1 MRIGKKGRFFFFFVF
16 LCIFLSTLFLHSDR
30 NRGQAGLNVLLI
42 TIDTLRPDRL
52 SCYSREHLETPNID
66 GLAEKGIL
74 FTKAFAHTST
84 TFPSHVNILLG
95 TVPLYHGVHDNS
107 TFIVEDRF
115 LTLAEHLKGY
125 GYSTG
130 AFIGA
135 FPLDSK
141 FGLDQG
147 FDVYDDDYRGD
158 RYQKFSYV
166 ERKAE
171 IVVEKALEW
180 LKEQSA
186 PWFLW
191 VHCWDPHHPYDPPE
205 PFHTQYK
212 EHLYD
217 GEVAYVDSVLGRLFD
232 YMHTNGLTENTLT
245 VLTGDH
251 GEGLGEHG
259 ELTHGYFAYNSTIW
273 IPLIIAI
280 PGENKG
286 QVTQLVTHTDIFP
299 TICDVLRIEKE
310 PFLQGL
316 SLLPAVKGKKLPK
329 RPVYFESLYPY
340 YSRQWAPL
348 KGYIYEEE
356 KYIETPIPE
365 VYDMDKDFDELHNLA
380 RTKKLARFRK
390 ELADI
395 MKDLS
400 LPEEEG
406 KVERRIDREDLE
418 KLRSLGYVSTPQL
431 SMKTNFGP
439 SDDIKVL
446 LPNENKAKQALVLYR
461 EGRVDEA
468 ISMLKEVIAEKKGVD
483 LAYSNLAILY
493 KELGRMKEAIELLK
507 SGFEDTPTSYEIFST
522 YANYLL
528 NLRSYDE
535 VIGLIKA
542 NSFRQ
547 MEFDPEIWNY
557 LGSAYSGKGEL
568 EKALEAF
575 EAAAA
580 IDDRHHTVYN
590 NLGSTYL
597 LIFIEKRDRMAF
609 QNALQNFKKAIEL
622 DPDYSSAYNGLG
634 GAYLLA
640 GDFDGAIYCLE
651 KALEIEP
658 DSARALFNLGLAYLN
673 KGNKTKALGLFM
685 SYRDKFS
692 RFISPPEKE
701 RLEELIQ
708 KCRQK

>member
-1 MRIGKKGRFFFFFVF
+1 MRTRRRVSFFFIFVF
-16 LCIFLSTLFLHSDR
+16 LCIFLSALHLHSDR
-30 NRGQAGLNVLLI
+30 NRVQAGLNVLLI

-52 SCYSREHLETPNID
+52 SCYSTEHLETPNID
-66 GLAEKGIL
+66 SLAEKGIL
-74 FTKAFAHTST
+74 FTKAFAHTPT
-84 TFPSHVNILLG
+84 TFPSHVNILSG

-107 TFIVEDRF
+107 TFILEDRF
-115 LTLAEHLKGY
+115 LTLAEHLKNH

-141 FGLDQG
+141 FGLAQG

-158 RYQKFSYV
+158 RYQKFSYI

-171 IVVEKALEW
+171 IVVDRALEW

-205 PFHTQYK
+205 PFHTQYN

-232 YMHTNGLTENTLT
+232 YIHTNGLAANTLI

-259 ELTHGYFAYNSTIW
+259 ELTHSYFAYNSTIR
-273 IPLIIAI
+273 IPLIITI

-299 TICDVLRIEKE
+299 TVCDVLGIEKE

-316 SLLPAVKGKKLPK
+316 SLLPAIKGKKLPK

-348 KGYIYEEE
+348 RGYIYEEE

-365 VYDMDKDFDELHNLA
+365 VYDLEKDFRELNNLA
-380 RTKKLARFRK
+380 ETKKLAGYRK
-390 ELADI
+390 RLADI

-406 KVERRIDREDLE
+406 KVERRIERGDLE
-418 KLRSLGYVSTPQL
+418 KLRSLGYISTPQL
-431 SMKTNFGP
+431 SMKKNFGP

-446 LPNENKAKQALVLYR
+446 LPSENKAKEAMNISR
-461 EGRVDEA
+461 EGRINEA
-468 ISMLKEVIAEKKGVD
+468 ISMLKEVIAEKKGAD

-493 KELGRMKEAIELLK
+493 KEQGRMKEALELLK
-507 SGFEDTPTSYEIFST
+507 DGFGDFPSSYEIFST

-528 NLRSYDE
+528 NAKMYDE
-535 VIGLIKA
+535 VIELIKT

-557 LGSAYSGKGEL
+557 LGSAYSGKGDL

-580 IDDRHHTVYN
+580 IDDKHQTVYN

-597 LIFIEKRDRMAF
+597 LVFIEKRDRMAF

-622 DPDYSSAYNGLG
+622 DADYASAYNGLG
-634 GAYLLA
+634 SAYLLA
-640 GDFDGAIYCLE
+640 GDLDGAIYCLE

-658 DSARALFNLGLAYLN
+658 DSGRALYNLGLVYLN
-673 KGNKTKALGLFM
+673 KGDKAKALGLFV
-685 SYRDKFS
+685 SYREKFS
-692 RFISPPEKE
+692 RFISPSEKE
-701 RLEELIQ
+701 RLEELIK

>member
-1 MRIGKKGRFFFFFVF
+1 MRMRKHVRFFFIFVF
-16 LCIFLSTLFLHSDR
+16 LCIFLSALHPHSDR
-30 NRGQAGLNVLLI
+30 GRSQAGLNVLLI

-66 GLAEKGIL
+66 SLAEKGIL

-84 TFPSHVNILLG
+84 TFPSHVNILSG

-107 TFIVEDRF
+107 TFILEDRF
-115 LTLAEHLKGY
+115 LTLAEHLKSN

-141 FGLDQG
+141 FGLAQG

-171 IVVEKALEW
+171 IVVDRALEW

-205 PFHTQYK
+205 PFHTLYK

-232 YMHTNGLTENTLT
+232 YIHTNDLAGNTII

-273 IPLIIAI
+273 IPLIVTI

-286 QVTQLVTHTDIFP
+286 RVTQLVTHTDIFP
-299 TICDVLRIEKE
+299 TVCDVLRIEKE

-316 SLLPAVKGKKLPK
+316 SLLPAIKGKKLPK

-348 KGYIYEEE
+348 RGYIYEEE

-365 VYDMDKDFDELHNLA
+365 VYDLKKDFDELNNLA
-380 RTKKLARFRK
+380 ATKKLAGYRK
-390 ELADI
+390 QLADI
-395 MKDLS
+395 MEDQS

-406 KVERRIDREDLE
+406 KVERRIDRGDLE
-418 KLRSLGYVSTPQL
+418 KLRSLGYISSPQL
-431 SMKTNFGP
+431 SMKENFGP

-446 LPNENKAKQALVLYR
+446 LPNENKAKEAMVLYR

-468 ISMLKEVIAEKKGVD
+468 ISMLKEIITEKKGVD
-483 LAYSNLAILY
+483 LAYTNLAILY
-493 KELGRMKEAIELLK
+493 KEQGRMKEALELLK
-507 SGFEDTPTSYEIFST
+507 GGFEDFPLSYGIFST

-528 NLRSYDE
+528 NVKMFDE
-535 VIGLIKA
+535 VIELVQT

-557 LGSAYSGKGEL
+557 LGSAYSGKRDL
-568 EKALEAF
+568 EKALEAY

-597 LIFIEKRDRMAF
+597 LIFIEKRDRLAF

-622 DPDYSSAYNGLG
+622 EPDYASAYNGLG

-640 GDFDGAIYCLE
+640 GDLDGAIYCLE

-658 DSARALFNLGLAYLN
+658 DSGRALYNLGLAYLN
-673 KGNKTKALGLFM
+673 KGDKAKALGLFV

-701 RLEELIQ
+701 RLEELIK

>member
-1 MRIGKKGRFFFFFVF
+1 MRRLLALSFLAFLLIAIIDAPGSDSEEKKKETPF
-16 LCIFLSTLFLHSDR
+16 
-30 NRGQAGLNVLLI
+30 NVLLI
-42 TIDTLRPDRL
+42 TIDTLRTDRL
-52 SCYSREHLETPNID
+52 SCYNREHVETPNID
-66 GLAEKGIL
+66 SLSEKGIL

-84 TFPSHVNILLG
+84 TFPSHANILLG
-95 TVPLYHGVHDNS
+95 TVPLYHGIHDNS

-141 FGLDQG
+141 FGLAQG

-158 RYQKFSYV
+158 RHQRFSYV

-171 IVVEKALEW
+171 IVVDKALDW

-186 PWFLW
+186 HWFLW
-191 VHCWDPHHPYDPPE
+191 VHCWDPHDPYDPPE

-212 EHLYD
+212 EHPYE

-232 YMHTNGLTENTLT
+232 YIHTNDLAEDTLI

-259 ELTHGYFAYNSTIW
+259 ELTHGFFAYNSTIW
-273 IPLIIAI
+273 VPLIIAI
-280 PGENKG
+280 PGEDRG

-299 TICDVLRIEKE
+299 TVCDVLRIKKE
-310 PFLQGL
+310 PFLQGI
-316 SLLPAVKGKKLPK
+316 SLLPAIKGRKLPK
-329 RPVYFESLYPY
+329 RPIYFESLHPY

-348 KGYIYEEE
+348 RGYIYEEE

-365 VYDMDKDFDELHNLA
+365 VYDLDKDFDELHNLA
-380 RTKKLARFRK
+380 ETKKLAGYRK
-390 ELADI
+390 QLADI
-395 MKDLS
+395 MKDQS

-418 KLRSLGYVSTPQL
+418 KLRSLGYISNPQL
-431 SMKTNFGP
+431 SMKENFSP
-439 SDDIKVL
+439 SDDVKVL
-446 LPNENKAKQALVLYR
+446 LPNENKAKDAMRIYG
-461 EGRVDEA
+461 EGRIDEA
-468 ISMLKEVIAEKKGVD
+468 ISMLKEIIAEKKSVD

-493 KELGRMKEAIELLK
+493 KEQGRMKEALELLK
-507 SGFEDTPTSYEIFST
+507 SGFEDFPFSYEIFSA

-528 NLRSYDE
+528 NVKMYDE
-535 VIGLIKA
+535 IIELIKT

-557 LGSAYSGKGEL
+557 LGSAYTGKGEL

-575 EAAAA
+575 QEAIA
-580 IDDRHHTVYN
+580 IDDKHQTAYN

-597 LIFIEKRDRMAF
+597 LIFIEKKDRMAF
-609 QNALQNFKKAIEL
+609 QNALQSFKKTIEL
-622 DPDYSSAYNGLG
+622 DPDFASAYNGLG
-634 GAYLLA
+634 GAYLMA
-640 GDFDGAIYCLE
+640 GDFDGAIYCLQ
-651 KALEIEP
+651 KALELDP

-673 KGNKTKALGLFM
+673 KGDSTKALGFFM

-692 RFISPPEKE
+692 RFISPSEKE
-701 RLEELIQ
+701 RLKELIK

>member
-1 MRIGKKGRFFFFFVF
+1 MRMGKKGRFFFSFVF
-16 LCIFLSTLFLHSDR
+16 VCISLLTLFLHSAR
-30 NRGQAGLNVLLI
+30 NRGQASLNVLLI

-141 FGLDQG
+141 FGLAQG

-171 IVVEKALEW
+171 IVVDKALEW
-180 LKEQSA
+180 LREQSA

-191 VHCWDPHHPYDPPE
+191 IHCWDPHHPYDPPE

-212 EHLYD
+212 DHLYD
-217 GEVAYVDSVLGRLFD
+217 GEVAYVDSILGRLFD
-232 YMHTNGLTENTLT
+232 YMQTNGLTENTLI

-273 IPLIIAI
+273 IPLIITI
-280 PGENKG
+280 PGENKE
-286 QVTQLVTHTDIFP
+286 QVTQMVTHTDIFP
-299 TICDVLRIEKE
+299 TVCDVLRIEKE

-316 SLLPAVKGKKLPK
+316 SLLPAIKGKKLPR

-348 KGYIYEEE
+348 RGYIYEEE

-365 VYDMDKDFDELHNLA
+365 VYDLDKDFNELHNLA
-380 RTKKLARFRK
+380 KGAGGYH
-390 ELADI
+390 
-395 MKDLS
+395 
-400 LPEEEG
+400 EG
-406 KVERRIDREDLE
+406 
-418 KLRSLGYVSTPQL
+418 S
-431 SMKTNFGP
+431 
-439 SDDIKVL
+439 
-446 LPNENKAKQALVLYR
+446 
-461 EGRVDEA
+461 
-468 ISMLKEVIAEKKGVD
+468 IS
-483 LAYSNLAILY
+483 S
-493 KELGRMKEAIELLK
+493 
-507 SGFEDTPTSYEIFST
+507 
-522 YANYLL
+522 
-528 NLRSYDE
+528 
-535 VIGLIKA
+535 
-542 NSFRQ
+542 
-547 MEFDPEIWNY
+547 
-557 LGSAYSGKGEL
+557 
-568 EKALEAF
+568 
-575 EAAAA
+575 
-580 IDDRHHTVYN
+580 
-590 NLGSTYL
+590 
-597 LIFIEKRDRMAF
+597 
-609 QNALQNFKKAIEL
+609 
-622 DPDYSSAYNGLG
+622 
-634 GAYLLA
+634 
-640 GDFDGAIYCLE
+640 
-651 KALEIEP
+651 
-658 DSARALFNLGLAYLN
+658 
-673 KGNKTKALGLFM
+673 
-685 SYRDKFS
+685 
-692 RFISPPEKE
+692 
-701 RLEELIQ
+701 
-708 KCRQK
+708 

>member
-1 MRIGKKGRFFFFFVF
+1 MRMRKYVLFFFIFAFFC
-16 LCIFLSTLFLHSDR
+16 LFLSVLHLHSNR
-30 NRGQAGLNVLLI
+30 NRDQTGFNVFLI

-52 SCYSREHLETPNID
+52 SCYSREHVETPNID

-95 TVPLYHGVHDNS
+95 TLPLYHGVHDNS

-115 LTLAEHLKGY
+115 LTLAEHLKEY

-141 FGLDQG
+141 FGLAQG

-171 IVVEKALEW
+171 IVVDRALEW
-180 LKEQSA
+180 LKKQSS

-212 EHLYD
+212 ERLYD

-232 YMHTNGLTENTLT
+232 YINTSGIAGNTLT

-259 ELTHGYFAYNSTIW
+259 EPTHGYFAYNSTIW
-273 IPLIIAI
+273 IPLIISI

-286 QVTQLVTHTDIFP
+286 QITQLVTHTDIFP
-299 TICDVLRIEKE
+299 TVCDVLRIEKE
-310 PFLQGL
+310 PFLQGI
-316 SLLPAVKGKKLPK
+316 SLLPAIKGKKLPK
-329 RPVYFESLYPY
+329 RTVYFESLYPY

-348 KGYIYEEE
+348 RGYIYEEE

-365 VYDMDKDFDELHNLA
+365 VYDLDKDFDELNNLA
-380 RTKKLARFRK
+380 GTKKLATYRK
-390 ELADI
+390 KLADI
-395 MKDLS
+395 MKDQS
-400 LPEEEG
+400 LPEEEE
-406 KVERRIDREDLE
+406 KVERRIDREDLQ
-418 KLRSLGYVSTPQL
+418 KLRSLGYISSPQL
-431 SMKTNFGP
+431 SMKKNFGP

-446 LPNENKAKQALVLYR
+446 LPNENKAKEAMSLSR
-461 EGRVDEA
+461 EGRIDEA
-468 ISMLKEVIAEKKGVD
+468 ISMLKEVIAEKKGGD
-483 LAYSNLAILY
+483 LAYSGLAILY
-493 KELGRMKEAIELLK
+493 KEQGRMKEALELLK
-507 SGFEDTPTSYEIFST
+507 GGFENFPSSYEIFST

-528 NLRSYDE
+528 NAKMYDE
-535 VIGLIKA
+535 VIELIKT

-557 LGSAYSGKGEL
+557 LGSAYSGKGDL

-575 EAAAA
+575 QAAAA
-580 IDDRHHTVYN
+580 IDDKHQTVYN

-597 LIFIEKRDRMAF
+597 LAFIEKRDRTDF
-609 QNALQNFKKAIEL
+609 QNALRSFKKAIEL
-622 DPDYSSAYNGLG
+622 DPDYASAYNGLG

-640 GDFDGAIYCLE
+640 GDLDGAIYCLE

-658 DSARALFNLGLAYLN
+658 DSGRALFNLGLAYLN

-692 RFISPPEKE
+692 RFISSSEKE

-708 KCRQK
+708 KCRKK

>member
-1 MRIGKKGRFFFFFVF
+1 MRMRKYVLFFFIFAF
-16 LCIFLSTLFLHSDR
+16 LCLFLSVLHLHSNR
-30 NRGQAGLNVLLI
+30 NRDQTGFNVFLI

-52 SCYSREHLETPNID
+52 SCYSREHVETPNID

-95 TVPLYHGVHDNS
+95 TLPLYHGVHDNS

-115 LTLAEHLKGY
+115 LTLAEHLKEY

-141 FGLDQG
+141 FGLAQG

-171 IVVEKALEW
+171 IVVDRALEW
-180 LKEQSA
+180 LKKQSS

-212 EHLYD
+212 ERLYD

-232 YMHTNGLTENTLT
+232 YINTSGIAGNTLT

-259 ELTHGYFAYNSTIW
+259 EPTHGYFAYNSTIW
-273 IPLIIAI
+273 IPLIISI

-286 QVTQLVTHTDIFP
+286 QITQLVTHTDIFP
-299 TICDVLRIEKE
+299 TVCDVLRIEKE
-310 PFLQGL
+310 PFLQGI
-316 SLLPAVKGKKLPK
+316 SLLPAIKGKKLPK
-329 RPVYFESLYPY
+329 RTVYFESLYPY

-348 KGYIYEEE
+348 RGYIYEEE

-365 VYDMDKDFDELHNLA
+365 VYDLDKDFDELNNLA
-380 RTKKLARFRK
+380 GTKKLATYRK
-390 ELADI
+390 KLADI
-395 MKDLS
+395 MKDQS
-400 LPEEEG
+400 LPEEEE
-406 KVERRIDREDLE
+406 KVERRIDREDLQ
-418 KLRSLGYVSTPQL
+418 KLRSLGYISSPQL
-431 SMKTNFGP
+431 SMKKNFGP

-446 LPNENKAKQALVLYR
+446 LPNENKAKEAMSLSR
-461 EGRVDEA
+461 EGRIDEA
-468 ISMLKEVIAEKKGVD
+468 ISMLKEVIAEKKGGD
-483 LAYSNLAILY
+483 LAYSGLAILY
-493 KELGRMKEAIELLK
+493 KEQGRMKEALELLK
-507 SGFEDTPTSYEIFST
+507 GGFENFPSSYEIFST

-528 NLRSYDE
+528 NAKMYDE
-535 VIGLIKA
+535 VIELIKT

-557 LGSAYSGKGEL
+557 LGSAYSGKGDL

-575 EAAAA
+575 QAAAA
-580 IDDRHHTVYN
+580 IDDKHQTVYN

-597 LIFIEKRDRMAF
+597 LAFIEKRDRTDF
-609 QNALQNFKKAIEL
+609 QNALRSFKKAIEL
-622 DPDYSSAYNGLG
+622 DPDYASAYNGLG

-640 GDFDGAIYCLE
+640 GDLDGAIYCLE
-651 KALEIEP
+651 RALEIEP
-658 DSARALFNLGLAYLN
+658 DSGRALFNLGLAYLN

-692 RFISPPEKE
+692 RFISSSEKE

-708 KCRQK
+708 KCRKK

>member
-1 MRIGKKGRFFFFFVF
+1 MRMRKHVRFFFIFVF
-16 LCIFLSTLFLHSDR
+16 ICIFLSALHPHSER
-30 NRGQAGLNVLLI
+30 NRSQAGLNVLLI

-66 GLAEKGIL
+66 SLAEKGIL

-107 TFIVEDRF
+107 TFILEDRF
-115 LTLAEHLKGY
+115 LTLAEHLKAH

-141 FGLDQG
+141 FGLAQG
-147 FDVYDDDYRGD
+147 FDVYDDDYMGD
-158 RYQKFSYV
+158 RYQKYSYV

-171 IVVEKALEW
+171 IVVDRALEW

-191 VHCWDPHHPYDPPE
+191 IHCWDPHHPYDPPE

-217 GEVAYVDSVLGRLFD
+217 GEVAYVDSVLGRMFD
-232 YMHTNGLTENTLT
+232 YIHTNGLAGNTLI

-259 ELTHGYFAYNSTIW
+259 ELTHGYFAYNSTIR
-273 IPLIIAI
+273 IPLIITI
-280 PGENKG
+280 PGENKR

-299 TICDVLRIEKE
+299 TVCDVLRIEKE

-316 SLLPAVKGKKLPK
+316 SLLPAIKGKKLPK

-348 KGYIYEEE
+348 RGFIYEEE
-356 KYIETPIPE
+356 KYIESPIPE
-365 VYDMDKDFDELHNLA
+365 VYDLDKDFHELNNLA
-380 RTKKLARFRK
+380 GTKKLAGYRK
-390 ELADI
+390 QLADI
-395 MKDLS
+395 MKDQS

-406 KVERRIDREDLE
+406 KVERRIDREDLK
-418 KLRSLGYVSTPQL
+418 KLRSLGYISTPQL
-431 SMKTNFGP
+431 SMKKNFGP

-446 LPNENKAKQALVLYR
+446 LPNENKAKEAMSLYR
-461 EGRVDEA
+461 EGRIDEA
-468 ISMLKEVIAEKKGVD
+468 ISMLNEVVAERKGAD
-483 LAYSNLAILY
+483 LACTNLAVLY
-493 KELGRMKEAIELLK
+493 REQGRMKEALELLK
-507 SGFEDTPTSYEIFST
+507 GGFEDFPSSYEIFST

-528 NLRSYDE
+528 NVKMYDE
-535 VIGLIKA
+535 VIELIKT

-557 LGSAYSGKGEL
+557 LGSAYTGKGDL
-568 EKALEAF
+568 EKALEAY

-580 IDDRHHTVYN
+580 IDDKHHTVYN

-622 DPDYSSAYNGLG
+622 DPDYASAYNGLG

-640 GDFDGAIYCLE
+640 GDLDGAIYCLE
-651 KALEIEP
+651 KALEIDP
-658 DSARALFNLGLAYLN
+658 DLGRALYNLGLAYLD
-673 KGNKTKALGLFM
+673 KGDKARALGLFV

-692 RFISPPEKE
+692 RFISPSEKE